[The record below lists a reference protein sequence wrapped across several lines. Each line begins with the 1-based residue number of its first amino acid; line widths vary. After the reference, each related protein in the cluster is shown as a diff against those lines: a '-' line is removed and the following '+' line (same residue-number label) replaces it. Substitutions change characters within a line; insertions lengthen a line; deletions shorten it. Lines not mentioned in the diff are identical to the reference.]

1 MSKFKTYLRAL
12 EPGDL
17 IYINEWHNDETFFT
31 YTMANKFY
39 ISTERDKIWIK
50 NLMTKD
56 SDSIFWVICL
66 RETDEMIGSTSL
78 INIDLRNKKAYVG
91 GITID
96 KKYQD
101 LKLGF
106 DAFDQVLDYS
116 FNELGLNKLSS
127 GYLDSQ
133 LISAHALK
141 KYGFVEELLLR
152 EEIYKLGKFHNVVV
166 VSFLASEYRAAM
178 EKANTK

>member
-1 MSKFKTYLRAL
+1 
-12 EPGDL
+12 
-17 IYINEWHNDETFFT
+17 
-31 YTMANKFY
+31 
-39 ISTERDKIWIK
+39 
-50 NLMTKD
+50 
-56 SDSIFWVICL
+56 
-66 RETDEMIGSTSL
+66 MIGSTSL
-78 INIDLRNKKAYVG
+78 INIDLRNKKADIG

-133 LISAHALK
+133 MITAHGLK

-152 EEIYKLGKFHNVVV
+152 EEVYKLGKFHNVVV

-178 EKANTK
+178 EKVNPR